1 MNIIRQKEEE
11 KTSRA
16 ATQEMSFLDH
26 LEELRR
32 TLVRMGAVT
41 LVSMLACF
49 FFTPT
54 LMNFLRLPAQR
65 VWIEHEQSHLPA
77 QVDAQ
82 DWVDAKKYAQLRAVL
97 PTDAAAALE
106 QRVPVN
112 IRNLA
117 DAVVLLRAAELLPSD
132 ERETFLQQASGSEE
146 LHSLCR
152 SLRSHDA
159 DLQSEAE
166 GQASSRIMGAF
177 RPGEAFMLSVQLA
190 FFGGVIVA
198 SPALLYLLLSFVTPG
213 LLEKERRVVRRSLWW
228 GIALFV
234 LGCSFA
240 YFAVLPRVL
249 TFFFEYSLDMG
260 ISNDWRIGYYLT
272 FAVKLILVFGIIF
285 ELPVVLIPLMKLG
298 ILTRGLMKRIRP
310 YIFVG
315 SFVVA
320 LVLAPAPDP
329 GTMLLMA
336 LPLYLLYELCLLFA
350 REGPRAHPSQEKRD
364 QNKHLSVGDAT

>member
-1 MNIIRQKEEE
+1 MNIIRQKEEGA
-11 KTSRA
+11 SRA

-82 DWVDAKKYAQLRAVL
+82 DWVDAKKYAQLRAIL
-97 PTDAAAALE
+97 PPDAAAALE

-117 DAVVLLRAAELLPSD
+117 DAVVLLRAAELLPHD
-132 ERETFLQQASGSEE
+132 EREPFLQQASGSEK

-166 GQASSRIMGAF
+166 GQTSSRIMGAF

-198 SPALLYLLLSFVTPG
+198 SPALLYLLLSFVMPG
-213 LLEKERRVVRRSLWW
+213 LLEKERSVVRRSLWW

-350 REGPRAHPSQEKRD
+350 REGPRGD
-364 QNKHLSVGDAT
+364 QSSSPAE